1 MFFPALPD
9 LFFQPKRNMTTLIH
23 PVVPHAALTAEAF
36 SEAYA
41 KGFQLTVRFLLSKG
55 APPDIAEEVSQS
67 AWARGWEARAQ
78 LLLKEK
84 LIPWI
89 NRIAYHRFCND
100 RKRASRHSDL
110 AEHSVA
116 AAGCNTQAQLDANKV
131 LKMCKPRDQKM
142 LVQRYLAGMEMKEI
156 AALQGIS
163 EIAVRVRLHRCQ
175 CGIRAAILNCTCAQ

>member
-1 MFFPALPD
+1 
-9 LFFQPKRNMTTLIH
+9 MTNFIH
-23 PVVPHAALTAEAF
+23 PVVPHAALSAEAF

-41 KGFQLTVRFLLSKG
+41 KGFHLTVRFLLSKG
-55 APPDIAEEVSQS
+55 APPDVAEEVSQS

-100 RKRASRHSDL
+100 RKRVNRHSGL
-110 AEHSVA
+110 EETVVA
-116 AAGCNTQAQLDANKV
+116 APRQNTQERLDAGKV
-131 LKMCKPRDQKM
+131 LEMCKPRDQK
-142 LVQRYLAGMEMKEI
+142 LLAQRYLAGMEMKEI
-156 AALQGIS
+156 AAAQGIS

-175 CGIRAAILNCTCAQ
+175 CGIRTAILGCPCEE

>member
-1 MFFPALPD
+1 
-9 LFFQPKRNMTTLIH
+9 MTTIIH
-23 PVVPHAALTAEAF
+23 PVVPRAALSAEAF
-36 SEAYA
+36 SDAYA

-55 APPDIAEEVSQS
+55 APPDVAEEVSQS

-100 RKRASRHSDL
+100 RKRANRHSDL
-110 AEHSVA
+110 EENTMPA
-116 AAGCNTQAQLDANKV
+116 ARQNTQAQLDAGAL
-131 LKMCKPRDQKM
+131 LKLCKPRDQKI
-142 LVQRYLAGMEMKEI
+142 LAQRYLAGMEMKEI
-156 AALQGIS
+156 AAAQGIS

-175 CGIRAAILNCTCAQ
+175 CGLRAALLNRVCPAE

>member
-1 MFFPALPD
+1 
-9 LFFQPKRNMTTLIH
+9 MTTIIH
-23 PVVPHAALTAEAF
+23 PVVPHAALSAEAF
-36 SEAYA
+36 SEAYS

-55 APPDIAEEVSQS
+55 APPDVAEEVSQS

-100 RKRASRHSDL
+100 RKRSGRQSEL
-110 AEHSVA
+110 EETIVPAEKQ
-116 AAGCNTQAQLDANKV
+116 NILAQLDAAKI

-142 LVQRYLAGMEMKEI
+142 LAQRYLAGMEMKEI
-156 AALQGIS
+156 AAAQGIT

-175 CGIRAAILNCTCAQ
+175 GGIRSAILGCACAAE